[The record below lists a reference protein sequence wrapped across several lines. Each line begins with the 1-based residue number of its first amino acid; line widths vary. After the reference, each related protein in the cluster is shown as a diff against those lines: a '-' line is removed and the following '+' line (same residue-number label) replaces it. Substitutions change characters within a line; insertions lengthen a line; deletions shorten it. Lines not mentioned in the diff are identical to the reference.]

1 MPACEQPLLIIYWK
15 LQVAIIKTAL
25 SYTPLLNKGYHQQR
39 KMKQKKEILQQ
50 KLLARTSPDRT
61 CSPHDLGSDFHSS
74 LLTCMGVCTQTPS
87 VCAPYFLPT
96 QTCTPSSLNSVFPSS
111 FFLPHW
117 YQGRGITSVPSP
129 RIWSPEVISPNNAFS
144 WFNFLCHI
152 LYHDSK
158 SPSMMLIQAKNFRWK
173 II

>member
-1 MPACEQPLLIIYWK
+1 MHLFWVRDITSKESWIMK
-15 LQVAIIKTAL
+15 
-25 SYTPLLNKGYHQQR
+25 QR
-39 KMKQKKEILQQ
+39 KEIVQQ

-61 CSPHDLGSDFHSS
+61 CSPHCLGSDFHSS

-96 QTCTPSSLNSVFPSS
+96 QTCTPASLNSVFPSS

-117 YQGRGITSVPSP
+117 CLEKGTTSVRSVRTTSIPAP
-129 RIWSPEVISPNNAFS
+129 RVWSPEVISPNNAFS

-152 LYHDSK
+152 LYRDSK
-158 SPSMMLIQAKNFRWK
+158 STSMMLIQAKNLRWETL
-173 II
+173 